1 MSKAGVRFTK
11 EQMALIAL
19 FEDVT
24 KSKVKD
30 LVTLDD
36 TVVFVVEKTKDSILS
51 RYSIGLMEETLK
63 KKINVIVY
71 TDDVVEFLYNAF
83 KPLKPESVSIKPSMR
98 GGKYAV
104 VAFKPLDKSKA
115 IGRGGRRAE
124 LVRMLTRKYFGLETV
139 LIR

>member
-11 EQMALIAL
+11 EQMALVAL

-24 KSKVKD
+24 KSRVKD
-30 LVTLDD
+30 LIVLDD
-36 TVVFVVEKTKDSILS
+36 TLVFVVEKTKDSILS
-51 RYSIGLMEETLK
+51 RASIELMEKTLK
-63 KKINVIVY
+63 KRINVIVY

-83 KPLKPESVSIKPSMR
+83 RPLRPETVSIKPSMR

-104 VAFKPLDKSKA
+104 VVFRPLDKSRA

-124 LVRMLTRKYFGLETV
+124 LIRMLTRKYFGLENV
-139 LIR
+139 FIR